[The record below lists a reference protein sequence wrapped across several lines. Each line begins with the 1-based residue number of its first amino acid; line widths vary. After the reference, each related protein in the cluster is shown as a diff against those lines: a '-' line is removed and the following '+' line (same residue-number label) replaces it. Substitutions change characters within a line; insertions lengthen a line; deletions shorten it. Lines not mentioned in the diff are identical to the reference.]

1 MRDLTI
7 YIGASHDQYV
17 RYIYTQ
23 TEKDL
28 DFFFSKLKKKK
39 TWFWPVFPLFLV
51 EIVPLATDQIVE
63 K

>member
-28 DFFFSKLKKKK
+28 DFFFFK
-39 TWFWPVFPLFLV
+39 TEKEKDLVLACFSPVPR
-51 EIVPLATDQIVE
+51 
-63 K
+63 